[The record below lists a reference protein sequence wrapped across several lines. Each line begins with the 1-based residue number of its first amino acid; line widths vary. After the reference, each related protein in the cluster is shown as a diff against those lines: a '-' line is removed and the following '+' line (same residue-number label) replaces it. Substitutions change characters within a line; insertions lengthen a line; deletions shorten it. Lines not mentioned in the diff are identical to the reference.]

1 MAALFAIQ
9 SENSSDPRFQLLIL
23 LRDKIVKHYS
33 LELESDFVRSKDNTL
48 ADSASRGDL
57 GRLKDEIEKLRFN
70 TVRLINFNQRHPSD
84 LELLLKALVHATA
97 SMKSRTKSNDFNP

>member
-70 TVRLINFNQRHPSD
+70 TIRLINFNQRHPSD
-84 LELLLKALVHATA
+84 LELLLKALVQATA